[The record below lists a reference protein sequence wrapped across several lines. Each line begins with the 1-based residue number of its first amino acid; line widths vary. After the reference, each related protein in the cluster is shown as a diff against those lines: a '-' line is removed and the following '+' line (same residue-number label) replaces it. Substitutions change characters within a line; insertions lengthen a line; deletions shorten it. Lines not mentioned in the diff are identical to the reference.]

1 MIIYYNMA
9 YSKSLAEGIRQYKE
23 TEEGREHMSE
33 AVERYGNKRE
43 KRGEKNN
50 KILSVKTLMTNMK
63 WSVDQALDALSII
76 EQKER
81 QSIIKAVQRGC

>member
-1 MIIYYNMA
+1 MHRLG
-9 YSKSLAEGIRQYKE
+9 KGIRHFKE
-23 TEEGREHMSE
+23 TEEGRDHMSE
-33 AVERYGNKRE
+33 AVEKYGDKRE

-63 WSVDQALDALSII
+63 WSIDQALDALSIT

>member
-1 MIIYYNMA
+1 
-9 YSKSLAEGIRQYKE
+9 
-23 TEEGREHMSE
+23 MSE

-63 WSVDQALDALSII
+63 WSVDQALDALNIT

>member
-1 MIIYYNMA
+1 
-9 YSKSLAEGIRQYKE
+9 
-23 TEEGREHMSE
+23 MSE
-33 AVERYGNKRE
+33 ALEKYGDKRE

-63 WSVDQALDALSII
+63 WSVDQALDALNIT

-81 QSIIKAVQRGC
+81 QSIIKAVQG

>member
-1 MIIYYNMA
+1 MHRLG
-9 YSKSLAEGIRQYKE
+9 KGIRHFKE
-23 TEEGREHMSE
+23 TEEGRDHMSE

-63 WSVDQALDALSII
+63 WSVDQALDALSIT

>member
-1 MIIYYNMA
+1 MHRLG
-9 YSKSLAEGIRQYKE
+9 KGIRHFKE
-23 TEEGREHMSE
+23 TEEGRDHMSE
-33 AVERYGNKRE
+33 AVEKYGDKRE

-63 WSVDQALDALSII
+63 WSVDQALDALSIT

-81 QSIIKAVQRGC
+81 QSIIKAVQG

>member
-1 MIIYYNMA
+1 
-9 YSKSLAEGIRQYKE
+9 
-23 TEEGREHMSE
+23 MSE
-33 AVERYGNKRE
+33 ALEKYGDKRE

-63 WSVDQALDALSII
+63 WSVDQALDALSIT

>member
-1 MIIYYNMA
+1 MHRLG
-9 YSKSLAEGIRQYKE
+9 KGIRHFKE

-33 AVERYGNKRE
+33 VVERYGNKRE

-63 WSVDQALDALSII
+63 WSVDQALDALNIT

-81 QSIIKAVQRGC
+81 QSIIKAVQG

>member
-9 YSKSLAEGIRQYKE
+9 YSKSLAEEIRQYKE

-63 WSVDQALDALSII
+63 WSVDQALDALNIT

-81 QSIIKAVQRGC
+81 QSIIKAVQG

>member
-33 AVERYGNKRE
+33 AVERYGSKRE
-43 KRGEKNN
+43 KRGEKNT

-63 WSVDQALDALSII
+63 WSVDQVLDALSIT

-81 QSIIKAVQRGC
+81 QSIIKAVQG

>member
-1 MIIYYNMA
+1 MHRLG
-9 YSKSLAEGIRQYKE
+9 KGIRHFKE
-23 TEEGREHMSE
+23 TEEGRDHMSE

-63 WSVDQALDALSII
+63 WSVDQALDALNIT

-81 QSIIKAVQRGC
+81 QSIIKAVQG

>member
-1 MIIYYNMA
+1 
-9 YSKSLAEGIRQYKE
+9 
-23 TEEGREHMSE
+23 MSE

-43 KRGEKNN
+43 KRGEKNT

-63 WSVDQALDALSII
+63 WSVDQALDALSIT

-81 QSIIKAVQRGC
+81 QSIIKAVQG